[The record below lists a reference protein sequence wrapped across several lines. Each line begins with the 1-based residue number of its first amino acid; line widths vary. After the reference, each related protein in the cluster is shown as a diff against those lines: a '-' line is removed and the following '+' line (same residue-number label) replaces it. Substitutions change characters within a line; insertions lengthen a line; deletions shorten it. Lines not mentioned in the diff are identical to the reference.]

1 MRSRKDLFSELMRT
15 GFPHSGRVGRPV
27 RPGPAAAAFTA
38 PIAVPVG
45 ACLILGML
53 SMNEV
58 HAAKPERAAAPE
70 STYTGPRTLAVLDP
84 VDLTT
89 NLPDPLAGKL
99 LRRSLAA
106 NPAWRVL
113 SGDSI
118 AKQLRDL
125 RMDPDLPCSEFQ
137 CAFDAGNA
145 LQSEFVLFGTSTD
158 LPEVNAYTLGLAH
171 IPSSQMVWS
180 RVGQV
185 PNRVGEGGHTA
196 RRGNI
201 LEGPLR
207 FAVSDLDPGSLDLRK
222 RPSRGLLGVMD
233 GGQSTPHS
241 RVAMYRALAHAYS
254 SRAFDMLGP
263 SELDALVAA
272 LDLDRNKGQTGR
284 NAQETLAAGTGPSA
298 PHGKGGSAAADPGN
312 EDMLALGKQIGVR
325 YLLRSEM
332 STEGREYAMDLSLY
346 DVAAGKKIRD
356 WPSRGTTDYE
366 SLLNLEDR
374 FMTALGEGER
384 SPGADGFAPRPPGNR
399 HLARTFFKGS
409 TISLATL
416 GAGVLGYM
424 AWKSHTQ
431 ADQAYADF
439 KTASDHNSVNQA
451 RSRVIEKDTDTR
463 KFGIL
468 AGLSLAF
475 GVAVWTF

>member
-1 MRSRKDLFSELMRT
+1 M
-15 GFPHSGRVGRPV
+15 
-27 RPGPAAAAFTA
+27 
-38 PIAVPVG
+38 
-45 ACLILGML
+45 LGML
-53 SMNEV
+53 SIPAV
-58 HAAKPERAAAPE
+58 HVAHAAKPERARAPD
-70 STYTGPRTLAVLDP
+70 SAMNGPRTLAVLDP

-106 NPAWRVL
+106 NPAWHVL
-113 SGDSI
+113 PGDSI

-171 IPSSQMVWS
+171 IPTSQMVWS

-185 PNRVGEGGHTA
+185 PNRVGEAGHTA

-207 FAVSDLDPGSLDLRK
+207 FAVSDLDPAALDLRK

-254 SRAFDMLGP
+254 SRAYDMLGP

-272 LDLDRNKGQTGR
+272 LDLDRNKGQVR
-284 NAQETLAAGTGPSA
+284 SPQETLAAGTGPST
-298 PHGKGGSAAADPGN
+298 PHGKGGSALADADTG
-312 EDMLALGKQIGVR
+312 DMLALGKQIGVR

-346 DVAAGKKIRD
+346 DVSAGRKIRD

-374 FMTALGEGER
+374 FMTALGEGEPG
-384 SPGADGFAPRPPGNR
+384 PGAGFPSAPPSNR
-399 HLARTFFKGS
+399 HLARNFFKGS
-409 TISLATL
+409 TISLAAM

-424 AWKSHTQ
+424 AWKSHAQ

-439 KTASDHNSVNQA
+439 KAANDHGQVDRA
-451 RSRVIEKDTDTR
+451 RSRVIQKDTDTR

>member
-1 MRSRKDLFSELMRT
+1 MHP
-15 GFPHSGRVGRPV
+15 GYPHSGRVGRAPL
-27 RPGPAAAAFTA
+27 GPSAAAFPA
-38 PIAVPVG
+38 PIR
-45 ACLILGML
+45 ACLILAML
-53 SMNEV
+53 CMTAA
-58 HAAKPERAAAPE
+58 HAAKPVRAAAPE
-70 STYTGPRTLAVLDP
+70 STFTGPRTLAVLDP

-99 LRRSLAA
+99 LRRSLAT

-171 IPSSQMVWS
+171 IPSSQVVWS

-185 PNRVGEGGHTA
+185 PNRVGETGHTA

-207 FAVSDLDPGSLDLRK
+207 FAVSDLEPASLDLRK

-254 SRAFDMLGP
+254 SRAYDMLGP
-263 SELDALVAA
+263 AELEALVAA
-272 LDLDRNKGQTGR
+272 LDLDPAKGPASR
-284 NAQETLAAGTGPSA
+284 SPQETLAAGTGPST
-298 PHGKGGSAAADPGN
+298 PHGKGGSAVPDPGN
-312 EDMLALGKQIGVR
+312 GDMLSLGKQMGVR

-332 STEGREYAMDLSLY
+332 RTEGRDYAMDLSLY
-346 DVAAGKKIRD
+346 DVSAGRKIRD
-356 WPSRGTTDYE
+356 WPSRETTDYE

-374 FMTALGEGER
+374 FMTALGEGDAGR
-384 SPGADGFAPRPPGNR
+384 GPGGDGFSPRPAGNR
-399 HLARTFFKGS
+399 HLARHLFKGS
-409 TISLATL
+409 TISLAAV

-424 AWKSHTQ
+424 AWQSHSQ

-439 KTASDHNSVNQA
+439 KSANDRTAVNRA

>member
-1 MRSRKDLFSELMRT
+1 MRT
-15 GFPHSGRVGRPV
+15 GYPHSGRVGRALPK
-27 RPGPAAAAFTA
+27 GPAAAAFLV
-38 PIAVPVG
+38 PIR
-45 ACLILGML
+45 ACLIAGML
-53 SMNEV
+53 SLTGV
-58 HAAKPERAAAPE
+58 HAAKPEGAASPE
-70 STYTGPRTLAVLDP
+70 STSTGPRTLAVLDP

-99 LRRSLAA
+99 LRRSLSA

-118 AKQLRDL
+118 AKQMRDL

-171 IPSSQMVWS
+171 IPTSQMVWS

-185 PNRVGEGGHTA
+185 PNRVGESGHTA

-207 FAVSDLDPGSLDLRK
+207 FAVSDLDPASLDLRK

-254 SRAFDMLGP
+254 SRAYDMLGP
-263 SELDALVAA
+263 SELEALVAA
-272 LDLDRNKGQTGR
+272 LDLDRTKGLAAR
-284 NAQETLAAGTGPSA
+284 NAQETLAAGTGPSS
-298 PHGKGGSAAADPGN
+298 PHGKGGSAGADPENG
-312 EDMLALGKQIGVR
+312 DMLALGKQMGVR

-332 STEGREYAMDLSLY
+332 RTEGRDYAMDLSLY
-346 DVAAGKKIRD
+346 DVAAGRKIRD
-356 WPSRGTTDYE
+356 WPSRGTSDYE

-384 SPGADGFAPRPPGNR
+384 GPGADGFAPRPTANR

-409 TISLATL
+409 TISLAAL

-424 AWKSHTQ
+424 AWQSHTQ

-439 KTASDHNSVNQA
+439 KSTTDPGKVSQA
-451 RSRVIEKDTDTR
+451 RSRVIDKDTDTR

-468 AGLSLAF
+468 SGLSLAL

>member
-1 MRSRKDLFSELMRT
+1 M
-15 GFPHSGRVGRPV
+15 
-27 RPGPAAAAFTA
+27 
-38 PIAVPVG
+38 G
-45 ACLILGML
+45 AWLILGML
-53 SMNEV
+53 SIPSLPV
-58 HAAKPERAAAPE
+58 SAAQPEKSAAPE
-70 STYTGPRTLAVLDP
+70 SSFTGPRTLTVLDP

-99 LRRSLAA
+99 LRRNLAA

-113 SGDSI
+113 PGDSI
-118 AKQLRDL
+118 AKGLRDL
-125 RMDPDLPCSEFQ
+125 GMDPDLPCSEFQ

-180 RVGQV
+180 RVGQA
-185 PNRVGEGGHTA
+185 PNRFGEGGRTV

-207 FAVSDLDPGSLDLRK
+207 FAVSDLDPATLDLRK
-222 RPSRGLLGVMD
+222 RPSQGLLGVMD

-254 SRAFDMLGP
+254 TRAYDMLGP
-263 SELDALVAA
+263 SELEALVAA
-272 LDLDRNKGQTGR
+272 LDLDRSKGRNQGQDR
-284 NAQETLAAGTGPSA
+284 NAQETLAAGTGPSS
-298 PHGKGGSAAADPGN
+298 PHGKGGSAEAEPGN
-312 EDMLALGKQIGVR
+312 GDMLALGKQMGVR

-332 STEGREYAMDLSLY
+332 RNEGRAYAMDLSLY
-346 DVAAGKKIRD
+346 DVAAGRKIRD
-356 WPSRGTTDYE
+356 WPVRGTTDYE

-374 FMTALGEGER
+374 FMTALGEEG
-384 SPGADGFAPRPPGNR
+384 PAPRLVGNR
-399 HLARTFFKGS
+399 HPVRTFFKGS
-409 TISLATL
+409 SIGLAAL

-424 AWKSHTQ
+424 AWQSHAQ
-431 ADQAYADF
+431 ADEAYADF
-439 KTASDHNSVNQA
+439 RAANNRTDVDRA
-451 RSRVIEKDTDTR
+451 RSRVVEKDTDTR

-468 AGLSLAF
+468 SGLSLAF
-475 GVAVWTF
+475 GVAVWAF